1 MSGIDSQTILQREML
16 GKGTKRVYVTGDP
29 GVLTGLDYYM
39 VHFPVTTTTSTLAFA
54 TNGAN
59 EITTGGQTIV
69 DTTTWPAGT
78 TIHARITGIGVTTGI
93 AICYQEHDG
102 DITQ

>member
-39 VHFPVTTTTSTLAFA
+39 VHFPITTTVSTLAFA
-54 TNGAN
+54 TDNCT
-59 EITTGGQTIV
+59 ITAGGQTLISA
-69 DTTTWPAGT
+69 TTYPAGT
-78 TIHARITGIGVTTGI
+78 TIHARITGIGITSGI

-102 DITQ
+102 DITA